1 MCNVDKIMH
10 GSLAVFSFFLFLLV
24 YSSHTSSFFT
34 LPLFSVPSS
43 SLRTPP
49 QPFSLKSIPCTDRI
63 SPCSKI
69 PSRQTWSGPRP
80 STSTMC
86 PVTRARPPSSA
97 PSVMYQD
104 TSSAPQLRVFLSL
117 RRLMISALLSTGP
130 KTNNVEMLSKLR
142 DAGMNIVRMVSVL
155 TGVLY
160 RKTALRGRGKRMIP
174 SQPNF

>member
-1 MCNVDKIMH
+1 
-10 GSLAVFSFFLFLLV
+10 
-24 YSSHTSSFFT
+24 
-34 LPLFSVPSS
+34 
-43 SLRTPP
+43 
-49 QPFSLKSIPCTDRI
+49 
-63 SPCSKI
+63 
-69 PSRQTWSGPRP
+69 
-80 STSTMC
+80 
-86 PVTRARPPSSA
+86 
-97 PSVMYQD
+97 MYQD